1 MRSISIKKST
11 RHIGKDIINS
21 NNVIYDKQSL
31 INAEEEMLRVFKENN
46 LKIFTNLCSKQPM
59 DNMSDFL
66 TTKLDTV
73 STVGRITNINEYDV
87 DIELF
92 DNNIFDNENL
102 NPEDF
107 RVAYR
112 LLGNY
117 NDDNK
122 FVVNK
127 IVGIDI
133 LPKEK
138 FIL

>member
-11 RHIGKDIINS
+11 RHIDKDIINS

-31 INAEEEMLRVFKENN
+31 INAEEEMLRVFKESNT
-46 LKIFTNLCSKQPM
+46 KIFTNLCSEQPM
-59 DNMSDFL
+59 NSMSDFL

-73 STVGRITNINEYDV
+73 STVGCITNINEYDV
-87 DIELF
+87 DIELL

-112 LLGNY
+112 LLGDY
-117 NDDNK
+117 NNDNK

>member
-1 MRSISIKKST
+1 
-11 RHIGKDIINS
+11 
-21 NNVIYDKQSL
+21 
-31 INAEEEMLRVFKENN
+31 MLRVFKESNT
-46 LKIFTNLCSKQPM
+46 KIFTNLCSEQPM

-73 STVGRITNINEYDV
+73 STVGCITNINEYDV
-87 DIELF
+87 DIELL

-112 LLGNY
+112 LLGEY

>member
-1 MRSISIKKST
+1 MSRNISIKKST
-11 RHIGKDIINS
+11 RHIGNDIVNS

-31 INAEEEMLRVFKENN
+31 FNAEKEMLSDFKENN
-46 LKIFTNLCSKQPM
+46 MKIFVNLCTKQPT
-59 DNMSDFL
+59 DTMSDFL

-73 STVGRITNINEYDV
+73 FTIGYVTNINEYDV
-87 DIELF
+87 DIELL
-92 DNNIFDNENL
+92 DNNIFVNENL

-112 LLGNY
+112 LLGDY

-133 LPKEK
+133 LP
-138 FIL
+138 

>member
-11 RHIGKDIINS
+11 RHIGNDIVNS
-21 NNVIYDKQSL
+21 NNIIYDKESL
-31 INAEEEMLRVFKENN
+31 IIAEKKMLSDFKESNT
-46 LKIFTNLCSKQPM
+46 KIFTNLCSEQPM

-66 TTKLDTV
+66 TTKLDTM
-73 STVGRITNINEYDV
+73 STIGCVTNINEYDV
-87 DIELF
+87 DIELL

>member
-1 MRSISIKKST
+1 
-11 RHIGKDIINS
+11 
-21 NNVIYDKQSL
+21 
-31 INAEEEMLRVFKENN
+31 
-46 LKIFTNLCSKQPM
+46 M

-73 STVGRITNINEYDV
+73 STVGCITNINEYDV
-87 DIELF
+87 DIELL

-112 LLGNY
+112 LIGDY